1 MFMRA
6 KGKVTYDRL
15 VIEDQIKDLE
25 GLTLRAAKIDKNLN
39 VSLEGVKER
48 LKSLVGA

>member
-1 MFMRA
+1 MN
-6 KGKVTYDRL
+6 YDKL

-25 GLTLRAAKIDKNLN
+25 GLTLRASKIDKNIS
-39 VSLEGVKER
+39 VSLESVKER